1 MTINIKKILKYMLS
15 LHGKE
20 YDFCINH
27 DILFEL
33 ELLSKNINNSDIET
47 ILSRQLLLVKN
58 KDYKIIQDVEINRTY
73 KYIKINNIYK
83 LTPNA
88 LKLIILKI

>member
-1 MTINIKKILKYMLS
+1 MLS

-47 ILSRQLLLVKN
+47 ILSKQLLLVKN

-73 KYIKINNIYK
+73 KDMR
-83 LTPNA
+83 PW
-88 LKLIILKI
+88 LKIFVFFWELKVPVSKMK

>member
-1 MTINIKKILKYMLS
+1 MTINIKKILKYILS
-15 LHGKE
+15 LHRKE

-27 DILFEL
+27 DILFDL
-33 ELLSKNINNSDIET
+33 ELLSKNINNSDIES
-47 ILSRQLLLVKN
+47 ILSKQLLLVKN

-83 LTPNA
+83 ITPNA